1 MKNPFVEQENK
12 TDWYINYNL
21 IEKYLQID
29 KIDNQKISKFVHMN
43 LEENLLSRKIKRIQ
57 KQRIGA
63 PPL

>member
-1 MKNPFVEQENK
+1 MKNPFDEQENK
-12 TDWYINYNL
+12 ADWYINYNL